1 MKRISILLLLAS
13 VLLSAAAMAD
23 TLELKDGSLI
33 HGQYKGGTSTTLR
46 FEVDGRVDVIPIDTV
61 LAFTFS
67 GYDSLA
73 ETAPAGTTHVGST
86 AGSAQER
93 VTVPAGTKL
102 LVRMRD
108 SVDSKSRTGDV
119 FESTLE
125 ADLMVDGIVV
135 APRASRV
142 FGRIASADAGG
153 RAFGKARLELQLTDI
168 EIDGALQPIVSS
180 DFQLEGKSQGTL
192 RNTALGA
199 GLGALLDGSDGAEKG
214 ALAGLG
220 ASLLIPGKQ
229 IWIPAGTLIEFRLQ
243 HSFTS
248 RV

>member
-23 TLELKDGSLI
+23 TLELKDGKLI
-33 HGQYKGGTSTTLR
+33 HGHFKGGTGTTLR
-46 FEVDGRVDVIPIDTV
+46 FAVDGRVDVIPIDTV
-61 LAFTFS
+61 LALTFS

-73 ETAPAGTTHVGST
+73 ETAPAETTHVGST
-86 AGSAQER
+86 AASTQEP
-93 VTVPAGTKL
+93 VTVPAGTTL

-199 GLGALLDGSDGAEKG
+199 GLGALLDGRDGAEKG

-220 ASLLIPGKQ
+220 ASLLIRGKQ
-229 IWIPAGTLIEFRLQ
+229 VWIAAGTLIEFRLQ

-248 RV
+248 KV